1 MDNWDDLKYFLAVHR
16 SGTMVAAARHLG
28 ANVATVSR
36 RIERLGQ
43 TLGAPVFIKTS
54 GDWKPNP
61 DLESLLYLIED
72 FEGKLSAERN
82 QIALKSDAA
91 NPVMIR
97 VGAPPIVLGGVL
109 SASVGDFLSKNKGY
123 TIELHNRTSR
133 SGLGD
138 VDIMIMDTPPDRG
151 SLITRRVGKMEF
163 NIFRRTSSDLGD
175 DWVGLVDK
183 HDDFEPMRRARA
195 LFRRPPSLR
204 AANFFDAF
212 RVSKSTGLP
221 VLLPTF
227 LAKQDSEFQP
237 AVEDIEPINV
247 DFWAAFHSSRKKDQ
261 AAIDA
266 MNWIIS
272 SFEQSQAILLYID

>member
-1 MDNWDDLKYFLAVHR
+1 MDNWDDLKFFLAVHK

-43 TLGAPVFIKTS
+43 TLGAPAFIKTS

-61 DLESLLYLIED
+61 DLESLLFLIEE

-82 QIALKSDAA
+82 QISLKSEGA

-109 SASVGDFLSKNKGY
+109 SANVGDFLSKNKGY

-138 VDIMIMDTPPDRG
+138 VDVMIMDTPPDRG
-151 SLITRRVGKMEF
+151 SLITRRVGNMEF
-163 NIFRRTSSDLGD
+163 NTYKRAPSGLD
-175 DWVGLVDK
+175 DEWVGLVDK

-212 RVSKSTGLP
+212 RISKSTGLP

-227 LAKQDSEFQP
+227 LAKRDSDFQP
-237 AVEDIEPINV
+237 AFDDIEPINV
-247 DFWAAFHSSRKKDQ
+247 DFWAAFHSSRRKDQ

-266 MNWIIS
+266 MNWIVS
-272 SFEQSQAILLYID
+272 SFEQSQTILLNID